1 MSIGGRSYARHNIS
15 GPKYLRHLG
24 SFWPCF
30 CFFCSKYFPFCLNLD
45 FVPAT
50 LFCQN
55 DASRIFTH
63 VHKCARIS
71 REGWGVKLI
80 LAMPVFSFQF
90 LQPLFPLSILVV
102 SRRSVCCIVRP
113 DSLLLECYLVT
124 IVNRVLLETIATNQ
138 NNKTIAQKARAEF
151 PVQLFLFFSK

>member
-1 MSIGGRSYARHNIS
+1 MA
-15 GPKYLRHLG
+15 LLL
-24 SFWPCF
+24 
-30 CFFCSKYFPFCLNLD
+30 FFCSKYFPFCLNLD
-45 FVPAT
+45 FVAAT

-102 SRRSVCCIVRP
+102 SHRSVCCIVRP

-124 IVNRVLLETIATNQ
+124 IVNQVLLETIATNQ
-138 NNKTIAQKARAEF
+138 NNKTIAQKARVKL
-151 PVQLFLFFSK
+151 PVQYVFIIEGKPSPDGRSAK